1 MSNSFTRLCFRS
13 TFIHFTKSQGNK
25 KRKIKAKKK
34 SKERKENT
42 TKNNERLARFLRT
55 HYMAEL
61 IFKHSMKRFLSEKGR
76 EVRRYRALNTH
87 IYNFLFLRHA
97 HYTI

>member
-55 HYMAEL
+55 HYMVEL
-61 IFKHSMKRFLSEKGR
+61 IFKHSKKKISIRKGKRSKEESCFK
-76 EVRRYRALNTH
+76 
-87 IYNFLFLRHA
+87 
-97 HYTI
+97 YTYL